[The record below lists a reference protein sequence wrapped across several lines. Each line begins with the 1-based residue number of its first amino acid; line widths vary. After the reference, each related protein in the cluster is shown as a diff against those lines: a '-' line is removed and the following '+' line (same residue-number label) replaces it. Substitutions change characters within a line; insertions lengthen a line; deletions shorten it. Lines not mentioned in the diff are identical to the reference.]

1 METKSG
7 ERGTEKIADIHIY
20 SILKTLSAIYKR
32 RILRM
37 EESRNEVEKQVAEEV
52 EKRVTEGV
60 TSGVTILVTVAVTF
74 VIAVVLFK
82 FVWAWV
88 VPDLFP
94 GAVEQGLIAADL
106 TWLASLKLAVLVAV
120 LSGFYPALSGAFKRQ

>member
-1 METKSG
+1 
-7 ERGTEKIADIHIY
+7 
-20 SILKTLSAIYKR
+20 
-32 RILRM
+32 M
-37 EESRNEVEKQVAEEV
+37 EEPRNEVEKQMAEEV

-74 VIAVVLFK
+74 VISIVVFK

-94 GAVEQGLIAADL
+94 GAVEEGLIVADL
-106 TWLASLKLAVLVAV
+106 TWLASLKLAVLVAS
-120 LSGFYPALSGAFKRQ
+120 LSGLYPALTEAFNRRS

>member
-1 METKSG
+1 MDDSGNDVERQMEK
-7 ERGTEKIADIHIY
+7 EIEK
-20 SILKTLSAIYKR
+20 K
-32 RILRM
+32 
-37 EESRNEVEKQVAEEV
+37 VE
-52 EKRVTEGV
+52 EGV
-60 TSGVTILVTVAVTF
+60 TSGVTIFVTVLVTF

-94 GAVEQGLIAADL
+94 GAVEEGLVAANL

-120 LSGFYPALSGAFKRQ
+120 LSGFYPALSEAFKRR

>member
-1 METKSG
+1 
-7 ERGTEKIADIHIY
+7 
-20 SILKTLSAIYKR
+20 
-32 RILRM
+32 M
-37 EESRNEVEKQVAEEV
+37 EESRKEVERQMAKEVEKQV
-52 EKRVTEGV
+52 TDW
-60 TSGVTILVTVAVTF
+60 VTVAITAIIQV
-74 VIAVVLFK
+74 VIMFLISLVLFK

-106 TWLASLKLAVLVAV
+106 TWLASLKLVVLVAV